1 MVEWGQYAQAYKAI
15 HDAILSGLAAV
26 PEGKKITK
34 NEFSWNEDGTLASIE
49 YYDGNELLFTLT
61 FEWNE
66 NGTLKSISRS

>member
-34 NEFSWNEDGTLASIE
+34 NEFSWNENGTLASIK
-49 YYDGNELLFTLT
+49 YYDVDDLLFTLT
-61 FEWNE
+61 FEWNLD
-66 NGTLKSISRS
+66 GTLKLISRS